1 MTPAADLA
9 AKYRALAEDAMRKY
23 PLLDP
28 ARVERALLILAAHT
42 ITRARHDEQ
51 GQDLPATSA
60 AWAVKSPAKAENTV
74 EVWHIVRPTAQP
86 EHKRCTCY
94 DSAEGRH
101 ICKHRIAVY
110 LYTELPRRQFAQAA
124 QPARRNA
131 AEINRELGF
140 A

>member
-9 AKYRALAEDAMRKY
+9 AYRVLAEDAMRKY

-74 EVWHIVRPTAQP
+74 EVWHIVRPTATP
-86 EHKRCTCY
+86 NRKRCTCY
-94 DSAEGRH
+94 DSAKGRH

-110 LYTELPRRQFAQAA
+110 LYTEWRQFAQAA